1 MAINKEQ
8 YERLLRR
15 LDAIQNE
22 IEEIH
27 QELLIQINGDDLS
40 ESEHKEIESIM
51 EENDFRTIE
60 DWKKEEPLD

>member
-27 QELLIQINGDDLS
+27 QELLVQINDDELT
-40 ESEHKEIESIM
+40 ESERSEIKAIQKED
-51 EENDFRTIE
+51 DFRTIE
-60 DWKKEEPLD
+60 EWKKEEPLD

>member
-27 QELLIQINGDDLS
+27 QELLLQLNDDELSDSERSEIKAIQ
-40 ESEHKEIESIM
+40 K
-51 EENDFRTIE
+51 ENDFRTIE
-60 DWKKEEPLD
+60 EWQKEEPLD